1 MIIRVN
7 VVLNRTNVDNDWH
20 FDSLCGC
27 HLQSQSELYLVSWWY
42 LTLVIALIGPLSR
55 DVIGCLSLKPWCFWL
70 WRLMSLVPF
79 DSPIVWVKQSFNVQH
94 WQKIVLTFSSSF
106 SYTLLGKT
114 EFFPWMLHY
123 SPQGVQQYP
132 KKNKIL
138 AMKSRWI
145 G

>member
-1 MIIRVN
+1 MIIQVN

-42 LTLVIALIGPLSR
+42 LTLVIDLIGPLSR
-55 DVIGCLSLKPWCFWL
+55 DVIGRLSLKPWCFWL
-70 WRLMSLVPF
+70 WWLMSLVPF
-79 DSPIVWVKQSFNVQH
+79 DSPIVWVKQSFIVQH

-114 EFFPWMLHY
+114 EFFPWMLHC

-132 KKNKIL
+132 SIKHW
-138 AMKSRWI
+138 RWSQ
-145 G
+145 GG